1 MLVRSHGGRCL
12 RKSIK
17 EEGRVR
23 EYIVYDLCGKLIG
36 LPKTSGSHYTT
47 LSSDQV
53 KESALAMAK
62 EYVNITGLL
71 GQKR

>member
-23 EYIVYDLCGKLIG
+23 EYIVYDLEGKWVG
-36 LPKTSGSHYTT
+36 AAKNDGCHYTT

-53 KESALAMAK
+53 KESALNMAK

-71 GQKR
+71 SQKR